1 MHKAMTVVGT
11 RPELIKLSRVISELD
26 KSTNHILV
34 HTGQNYASELNDVFF
49 NELEIRKPD
58 HFLSAAGKTAIE
70 TIGQILI
77 KFEKVLVNEKPDSVL
92 VYGDTNSC
100 MAALVAKRYKIPVFH
115 MEAGNRS
122 FDERVPEEI
131 NRRIIDH
138 ISDINMPLTEHAR
151 NYLISEGIRPE
162 TVIKTGSCME
172 EVLNFYK
179 KGIDKSNILSK
190 LNLNK
195 KEYFLISAHREE
207 NVDIKHRLISLL
219 YSLNAIAEKYDQMV
233 IFSVHP
239 RTRKRLDEIK
249 DIKID
254 DRIKFIKAVGFL
266 DYIKLQQEATC
277 VLSDSGTISEETSLL
292 NLCSIMI
299 RQAHE
304 RPEGMDETIVMMSE
318 IDKDQILKSIDVA
331 IDHYNNGDTE
341 IKKVNDYNGG
351 AISKK
356 IVRIILSYTNYINR
370 TVWRNY

>member
-1 MHKAMTVVGT
+1 MTVVGT

-195 KEYFLISAHREE
+195 KEFFLISAHREE